1 VRVFVDTSALL
12 PLLDAEDADHTA
24 AASAWEDLKRAEAV
38 LTTTNYVIVE
48 TSAVCQRRLGMLAA
62 RMLQQDFAPIVDIQ
76 WVTREVHEQASA
88 AMVAANRRDLS
99 LVDCVS
105 FETMRRLGLR
115 RAFTLDEHFREQ
127 GFECV
132 P

>member
-1 VRVFVDTSALL
+1 MRVFADTSGLYV
-12 PLLDAEDADHTA
+12 LLDADDADH
-24 AASAWEDLKRAEAV
+24 RAVSGALAELRDSKAV
-38 LTTTNYVIVE
+38 LTTTNYVVVE
-48 TSAVCQRRLGMLAA
+48 TLALCQRRLGMAA
-62 RMLQQDFAPIVDIQ
+62 VRMLQEQLAPLLEVEWIGP
-76 WVTREVHEQASA
+76 EVHHEASA
-88 AMVAANRRDLS
+88 VMLAANRRDLS

-105 FETMRRLGLR
+105 FAVMRRLGIR

>member
-1 VRVFVDTSALL
+1 MRVFLDTSALYA
-12 PLLDAEDADHTA
+12 LLDAEDADHRSVSEA
-24 AASAWEDLKRAEAV
+24 LAELRESKALV
-38 LTTTNYVIVE
+38 TTTNYVIVE
-48 TSAVCQRRLGMLAA
+48 TLAICQRRLGMGAA
-62 RMLQQDFAPIVDIQ
+62 RMLQEEFAPLL
-76 WVTREVHEQASA
+76 EVEWIGPEAHEEAGA
-88 AMVAANRRDLS
+88 AMMAANRRDLS

-105 FETMRRLGLR
+105 FEVMRRLGIR

>member
-1 VRVFVDTSALL
+1 MTFADTSGLYAII
-12 PLLDAEDADHTA
+12 DADNVAHEPA
-24 AASAWEDLKRAEAV
+24 ANAWAELRRANGGIV
-38 LTTTNYVIVE
+38 TTNYVLVE
-48 TSAVCQRRLGMLAA
+48 TVSLLQSRLGIDPVRGLMESIAPLLTLEWVDREIHEAA
-62 RMLQQDFAPIVDIQ
+62 
-76 WVTREVHEQASA
+76 TA
-88 AMVAANRRDLS
+88 ALLAANRRDLS

-105 FETMRRLGLR
+105 FEVMRRLGIR